1 MAVSS
6 SYFAT
11 VGTQLI
17 KGRTFNENEG
27 KGTAPVVVVNQTMA
41 RTLWPDSD
49 PFTKCVIINESP
61 CATVIGIV
69 EDVHRNELREQPSM
83 QYYVPLGQESSIS
96 GTQLI
101 VRPRGDAE
109 SFIPTMRKELFAIEP
124 NAKYFD
130 IDLLSKQ
137 LDPQIRP
144 WKLGATL
151 FMAFGCLA
159 LLISGIG
166 LFSVIAYG
174 VTQRRTELGI
184 RLALGAHGR
193 NLIALVVRQGVAL
206 ALAGILIGVL
216 IVLAASSFMEPLLFD
231 TSARDGLTIAAVAGI
246 LLATTIAA
254 CLLPAM
260 RAGRVD
266 PVDAL
271 RAE

>member
-1 MAVSS
+1 
-6 SYFAT
+6 
-11 VGTQLI
+11 
-17 KGRTFNENEG
+17 
-27 KGTAPVVVVNQTMA
+27 
-41 RTLWPDSD
+41 
-49 PFTKCVIINESP
+49 
-61 CATVIGIV
+61 
-69 EDVHRNELREQPSM
+69 
-83 QYYVPLGQESSIS
+83 
-96 GTQLI
+96 
-101 VRPRGDAE
+101 
-109 SFIPTMRKELFAIEP
+109 MRKELFAIEP